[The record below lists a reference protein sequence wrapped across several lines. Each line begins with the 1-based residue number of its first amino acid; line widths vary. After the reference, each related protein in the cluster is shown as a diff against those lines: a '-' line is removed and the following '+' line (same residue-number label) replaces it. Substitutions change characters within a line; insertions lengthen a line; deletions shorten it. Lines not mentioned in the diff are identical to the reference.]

1 MTDPGRGRG
10 RGPGVAFLLLGM
22 LVVVMD
28 QTITAVVLPDIVRDL
43 GVGVDE
49 ASLTI
54 TVFTVVAAVA
64 FVPMGR
70 LADAWGRRRT
80 CASALVVFAAGSLLT
95 GLATGMPTLLA
106 GRAIQGLVLA
116 TIAPATVGMLNS
128 MFPAGR
134 ERTVVFS
141 LWATVSGS
149 GVAIGPFLGGLL
161 ADAASWRVAFFVN
174 IPLCLAAAAGVT
186 RLLPE
191 SRGARG
197 GIDWPGA
204 ALAGLG
210 IGGVV
215 FGLQEGP
222 GRGWTTPAIAVMLLL
237 GVAALAAFGP
247 VEARRTRRGAPVLVD
262 ARLAGVRSFRT
273 AVAASALMS
282 MALYGV
288 LLTLPI
294 VVQFVLGGSALEA
307 GLTLMA
313 LGTGMLIGGLGA
325 SPVIDRLGRRR
336 VATWGLAAQPILLAA
351 TIPLLGAT
359 GSPWPLVPVLVP
371 YGAAYGASFSALTNL
386 TFADVPA
393 DLASLSGGVA
403 STLRLAAG
411 AMATALMVG
420 LLVTVSSGGGDG
432 LLDRYDLDPA
442 QRQVVEQALHF
453 STGPGA
459 DSSGRRQ
466 DTLAALRDDPATAP
480 LVTAVDDRLLSGAR
494 WALALAAALALAGA
508 ALTRRLPRADA
519 VPRPQE
525 APA

>member
-1 MTDPGRGRG
+1 
-10 RGPGVAFLLLGM
+10 
-22 LVVVMD
+22 
-28 QTITAVVLPDIVRDL
+28 
-43 GVGVDE
+43 
-49 ASLTI
+49 
-54 TVFTVVAAVA
+54 
-64 FVPMGR
+64 
-70 LADAWGRRRT
+70 
-80 CASALVVFAAGSLLT
+80 
-95 GLATGMPTLLA
+95 
-106 GRAIQGLVLA
+106 
-116 TIAPATVGMLNS
+116 
-128 MFPAGR
+128 
-134 ERTVVFS
+134 
-141 LWATVSGS
+141 
-149 GVAIGPFLGGLL
+149 
-161 ADAASWRVAFFVN
+161 
-174 IPLCLAAAAGVT
+174 
-186 RLLPE
+186 
-191 SRGARG
+191 
-197 GIDWPGA
+197 
-204 ALAGLG
+204 
-210 IGGVV
+210 
-215 FGLQEGP
+215 
-222 GRGWTTPAIAVMLLL
+222 
-237 GVAALAAFGP
+237 
-247 VEARRTRRGAPVLVD
+247 
-262 ARLAGVRSFRT
+262 
-273 AVAASALMS
+273 
-282 MALYGV
+282 
-288 LLTLPI
+288 
-294 VVQFVLGGSALEA
+294 
-307 GLTLMA
+307 
-313 LGTGMLIGGLGA
+313 MLIGGLGA